1 MPTRGALLLNL
12 HRLLFLHFFSRH
24 VWITKTLEVKQPT
37 DRIRKI
43 NISHTT
49 QKCIWGQQSLKE
61 RVKWC
66 IANESNTGSEY
77 ERPWL
82 QYTRLCIILL
92 SQCFPVLVRMAYF
105 YSKGCTHLLTLVLF
119 FFPSLR
125 VACYPSVS
133 LTWGSLRAALVW
145 FPHLPSGSIR
155 IVVQWTSPSRWWP
168 AVCPRQTSMFSMKKM
183 TIDVFVCCWWQL
195 HTARKDRNRQLFQ
208 SSEWN
213 KCKSTLLVKFS
224 QTNTVFQLK
233 YRLLITP
240 YKTDLVIIMIKIHML
255 LKEEKI
261 PPQRTFF
268 LASNHM

>member
-82 QYTRLCIILL
+82 QYTGLCIILL

-105 YSKGCTHLLTLVLF
+105 YSKGCTHLLTLVF
-119 FFPSLR
+119 FFFSFPEGSMLPECLSNLGISTCSTRLVSPPSLG
-125 VACYPSVS
+125 
-133 LTWGSLRAALVW
+133 L
-145 FPHLPSGSIR
+145 
-155 IVVQWTSPSRWWP
+155 
-168 AVCPRQTSMFSMKKM
+168 
-183 TIDVFVCCWWQL
+183 
-195 HTARKDRNRQLFQ
+195 N
-208 SSEWN
+208 
-213 KCKSTLLVKFS
+213 
-224 QTNTVFQLK
+224 
-233 YRLLITP
+233 
-240 YKTDLVIIMIKIHML
+240 
-255 LKEEKI
+255 
-261 PPQRTFF
+261 
-268 LASNHM
+268 